1 MTPWTTASEVKRYA
15 PVKWDALNYNATT
28 DPPAPFGNEAAF
40 NSFLADTL
48 IPRAQGH
55 INAFCK
61 RDFDA
66 DYPTGI
72 PEDVKDVCAR
82 AVANMVQYMVMN
94 KMGPL
99 IRTGDYQISIPK
111 QAVLTDELKDDLAA
125 YVTKTNPQFYEQPI
139 E

>member
-1 MTPWTTASEVKRYA
+1 LTAWTTSTEVKLYA
-15 PVKWDALNYNATT
+15 LVKWTSLNH
-28 DPPAPFGNEAAF
+28 DPKQPSPFADETAF
-40 NSFLADTL
+40 NTFIDGTL
-48 IPRAQGH
+48 IPRAQAH
-55 INAFCK
+55 INRHCK

-66 DYPTGI
+66 DYPGAI

-82 AVANMVQYMVMN
+82 AVANMIQYMVMN

-125 YVTKTNPQFYEQPI
+125 YVTKTNPQFYEQTI